1 MVTWQGPDFLN
12 VLGISRD
19 DLPLLKGTAES
30 LGEQL
35 ASFCTKFKNELF
47 NREILYYRQLF
58 ISEMTDSS
66 FEGIFKH
73 LKTVKDRDSSI
84 ESQALNR
91 VADLSYGL
99 ALLTQ
104 RHRKFFIRK
113 TVTVIGREAS
123 GLMHRNVRWQ
133 VDINMK
139 DNKRISKQHAAIL
152 WNFKSQQ
159 FEIKCLSAKYPIKV
173 NHSRVS
179 IHDEPVPLENG
190 AIISVA
196 NELFYFQLPIS

>member
-1 MVTWQGPDFLN
+1 LVTWQGPDLLN

-19 DLPLLKGTAES
+19 DLPFIKGSGET

-35 ASFCTKFKNELF
+35 TSFCTKFRNELF

-58 ISEMTDSS
+58 VSEISDSS
-66 FEGIFKH
+66 FEIVFKH
-73 LKTVKDRDSSI
+73 LKTVQDRDPAL
-84 ESQALNR
+84 ESYSLSK
-91 VADLSYGL
+91 VTDLSYGL
-99 ALLTQ
+99 ASLTQ

-123 GLMHRNVRWQ
+123 GQMHRNVRWQ

-179 IHDEPVPLENG
+179 VHDEPAPLDNG
-190 AIISVA
+190 AIISVG

>member
-1 MVTWQGPDFLN
+1 MTWQGPDFLN

-19 DLPLLKGTAES
+19 DLPMLKGTADS

-35 ASFCTKFKNELF
+35 SSFCIKFKNELF
-47 NREILYYRQLF
+47 NREVLYYRQLF
-58 ISEMTDSS
+58 LSEMSDSS

-73 LKTVKDRDSSI
+73 LKAMQDRDSSI
-84 ESQALNR
+84 ESQALNK

-104 RHRKFFIRK
+104 RNRKFFIRK

-123 GLMHRNVRWQ
+123 RLMNRSVRWQ

-173 NHSRVS
+173 NHARVS
-179 IHDEPVPLENG
+179 IHDEPAPLENG
-190 AIISVA
+190 AIIWVA